1 MSDKKLFS
9 YSRERFDVKANI
21 IHSSRQP
28 RYTGYSLP
36 RSSSHQHRV
45 YGAAAWSGFARL
57 LHWRAQFASLL
68 FVTHY
73 GGESDYAEAKQSD
86 NAPEQF

>member
-45 YGAAAWSGFARL
+45 YGVGAWSWFCSGFYTGEQS
-57 LHWRAQFASLL
+57 LHRYFS
-68 FVTHY
+68 
-73 GGESDYAEAKQSD
+73 
-86 NAPEQF
+86 

>member
-21 IHSSRQP
+21 IHSSRRP

-45 YGAAAWSGFARL
+45 YGAAAWSGFARAFTL
-57 LHWRAQFASLL
+57 ASI
-68 FVTHY
+68 
-73 GGESDYAEAKQSD
+73 
-86 NAPEQF
+86 